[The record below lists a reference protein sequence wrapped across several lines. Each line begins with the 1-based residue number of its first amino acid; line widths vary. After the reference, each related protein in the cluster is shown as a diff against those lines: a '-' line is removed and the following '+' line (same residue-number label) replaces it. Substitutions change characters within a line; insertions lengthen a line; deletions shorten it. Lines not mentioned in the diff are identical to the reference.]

1 MLIGVYVTITTMIYV
16 GWVAMLVVVF
26 IGYLWL
32 VWTLGL
38 EGVKAK

>member
-1 MLIGVYVTITTMIYV
+1 MLIAVYMTKTTMVYV
-16 GWVAMLVVVF
+16 GWVVVLVVVF

-32 VWTLGL
+32 IWTLGL